1 MIKKVLGKLKKVF
14 IPRSEF
20 IDDEPKKVEPQKPS
34 YTGVVAP
41 VVTPTDNWFSEP
53 VKTEKVIAY
62 EKTLLK
68 RLRNKSLLRQHNLRR
83 KHKIFINRC
92 MHVLPNTGQPGKRM
106 LVVLKTSNLVLVVGI
121 LGTEWR
127 SLNLD
132 NVSLI
137 TYNMRVQR
145 HCSSSVDRATLF

>member
-34 YTGVVAP
+34 YTGVAAP

-62 EKTLLK
+62 EKHGA
-68 RLRNKSLLRQHNLRR
+68 Q
-83 KHKIFINRC
+83 KIEEQKFAEAA
-92 MHVLPNTGQPGKRM
+92 QPKKEAQDIHQQMYERVTKYWG
-106 LVVLKTSNLVLVVGI
+106 TWQEEH
-121 LGTEWR
+121 LGGSENFQSGPGGWNSGNGMAQFR
-127 SLNLD
+127 SG
-132 NVSLI
+132 
-137 TYNMRVQR
+137 R
-145 HCSSSVDRATLF
+145 